1 MTRTKQRY
9 VDLGYEF
16 TKFSDLFDVK
26 VKDLNKDSNEKVE
39 VYCDDCGKKMITPYR
54 NYNKIVEKSVEYR
67 FIK

>member
-39 VYCDDCGKKMITPYR
+39 PSSIRGLAADCPFLF
-54 NYNKIVEKSVEYR
+54 NLLH
-67 FIK
+67 